1 MKKTSLRFLTIEQV
15 RQFKLNGF
23 LVVEDVLSKDEVEVL
38 AARTDLIAASKVDQ
52 VPDTR
57 IQLEKIFGNGNRL
70 VTNQILSV
78 RKLYNLAVYDQVMW
92 QHVTHTKIVD
102 IITDLLETDEIKMYG
117 DQLFM
122 KAPETGTA
130 QGWHQ
135 DSASFQISADCIVG
149 INNS

>member
-52 VPDTR
+52 VPDTS
-57 IQLEKIFGNGNRL
+57 IQLEKIFGNGDRL

-92 QHVTHTKIVD
+92 QH
-102 IITDLLETDEIKMYG
+102 
-117 DQLFM
+117 
-122 KAPETGTA
+122 
-130 QGWHQ
+130 
-135 DSASFQISADCIVG
+135 
-149 INNS
+149 